1 MRRHIHAKG
10 GDNMK
15 KGVII
20 YAAGDAPRSWT
31 ESHEQLV
38 RSSVPGAEAVEIIT
52 SGTGHYDVL
61 DAWWALSAKGM
72 AHIECR
78 LAVFGEDDQLKETG
92 RTIRLCG

>member
-1 MRRHIHAKG
+1 M
-10 GDNMK
+10 
-15 KGVII
+15 
-20 YAAGDAPRSWT
+20 
-31 ESHEQLV
+31 
-38 RSSVPGAEAVEIIT
+38 EIIT

-78 LAVFGEDDQLKETG
+78 LAVFGEDEHLKETG